1 MIEIEIETKPNVDSS
16 VMVVYDPVE
25 SKGKAGKVAGIL
37 VGSFVAVMLVFAL
50 IFNLKMRKQKG
61 KIADLDLDDKP
72 MDTEAAI
79 QLQDQTG

>member
-50 IFNLKMRKQKG
+50 IFNLKIVCNMLNMIRYKIKQLFY
-61 KIADLDLDDKP
+61 AF
-72 MDTEAAI
+72 ASS
-79 QLQDQTG
+79 

>member
-16 VMVVYDPVE
+16 EMIVYDPVE

>member
-1 MIEIEIETKPNVDSS
+1 VIEIEIETKPNVDSS
-16 VMVVYDPVE
+16 VMIVYDPVE
-25 SKGKAGKVAGIL
+25 NKGKAGKVAGIL

-79 QLQDQTG
+79 